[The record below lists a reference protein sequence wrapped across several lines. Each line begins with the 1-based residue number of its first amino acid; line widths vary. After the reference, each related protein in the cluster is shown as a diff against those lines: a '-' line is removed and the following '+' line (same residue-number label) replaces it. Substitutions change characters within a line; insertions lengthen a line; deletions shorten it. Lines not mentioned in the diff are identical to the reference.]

1 LCTFQIIIVIAAA
14 AEEEGS
20 RGLAKNIKEKP
31 KGNCDDNSFGV
42 FMKLLIVGVSFSLL
56 LKIRAR

>member
-1 LCTFQIIIVIAAA
+1 MCTFRILIVIVAAA

-20 RGLAKNIKEKP
+20 RGSAKNIKEKP

-42 FMKLLIVGVSFSLL
+42 FIL
-56 LKIRAR
+56 